1 MVRNSA
7 LQLLLAT
14 AQMVVALIQAAALL
28 QEVTPSRAAAPA
40 KAPVPTQAATIRATQ
55 DRTAAAR
62 TMNCRR
68 GNYPPCETHKE
79 FKFNL

>member
-1 MVRNSA
+1 MKSELNRFMVRNSA

-14 AQMVVALIQAAALL
+14 AQMVVALIQ
-28 QEVTPSRAAAPA
+28 AAAPA

-62 TMNCRR
+62 TTNCRR
-68 GNYPPCETHKE
+68 KI
-79 FKFNL
+79 NLM

>member
-1 MVRNSA
+1 MKSEINRFMVRNSA

-40 KAPVPTQAATIRATQ
+40 KAPVPTQAAIIRATQ

-62 TMNCRR
+62 TTNCRR
-68 GNYPPCETHKE
+68 EN
-79 FKFNL
+79 